1 MGSKRSKMESRKGS
15 GGATRLGVQGSHRRR
30 SFQAQNMKTNTTPQQ
45 LKQQSEDLKQLLEET
60 ATGMGGSNTSYTEL
74 LRYLSE
80 AGELRMPQRFLPGQ
94 MVFFKYKPQDARFM
108 ASTNPYD
115 MFPLVIITS
124 VNRFGFEGI
133 NLHFIAQKWRRNLF
147 DAIEQSLPIRL
158 SGDPALTR
166 LGATYERLQGRR
178 KFGFF
183 KPCYRSYLR
192 RGFRKFPIQIPQD
205 YWDVLVDV
213 DLAHFIKGKKIA
225 IRRAAY
231 ASAILS
237 GNKP

>member
-1 MGSKRSKMESRKGS
+1 
-15 GGATRLGVQGSHRRR
+15 
-30 SFQAQNMKTNTTPQQ
+30 MKTNTTAQQ

-60 ATGMGGSNTSYTEL
+60 LTGVGGTNTSYTEL
-74 LRYLSE
+74 LKYLSE
-80 AGELRMPQRFLPGQ
+80 AGELHMPQRFLPGQ

-115 MFPLVIITS
+115 MFPLVVITS
-124 VNRFGFEGI
+124 VTRFGFEGI

-147 DAIEQSLPIRL
+147 NAIEQSLPVRL

-166 LGATYERLQGRR
+166 LGATYERLDGRR
-178 KFGFF
+178 KFAFF

-205 YWDVLVDV
+205 YWDVLVDI
-213 DLAHFIKGKKIA
+213 DLAHFIKGKKMA

-231 ASAILS
+231 NSAIL
-237 GNKP
+237 

>member
-1 MGSKRSKMESRKGS
+1 
-15 GGATRLGVQGSHRRR
+15 
-30 SFQAQNMKTNTTPQQ
+30 MKTNTTPQQ
-45 LKQQSEDLKQLLEET
+45 LKQQSEDLKELLEET
-60 ATGMGGSNTSYTEL
+60 LTGVGATNTSYTEL
-74 LRYLSE
+74 LKYLSE
-80 AGELRMPQRFLPGQ
+80 AGELHMPQRFLPGQ

-115 MFPLVIITS
+115 MFPLVVITS

-133 NLHFIAQKWRRNLF
+133 NLHFIAQKWRRKLF
-147 DAIEQSLPIRL
+147 DAIEQSLPVRL

-166 LGATYERLQGRR
+166 LGATYERLDGRR
-178 KFGFF
+178 KFAFF

-213 DLAHFIKGKKIA
+213 DLAHFIKGKKMA

-231 ASAILS
+231 NSAILS